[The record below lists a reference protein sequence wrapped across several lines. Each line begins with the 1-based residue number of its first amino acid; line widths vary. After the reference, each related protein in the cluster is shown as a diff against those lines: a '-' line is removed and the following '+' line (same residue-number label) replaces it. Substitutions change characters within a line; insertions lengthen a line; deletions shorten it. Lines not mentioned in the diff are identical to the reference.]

1 MVTRCKAASVQSG
14 KTQPTVALTQQPK
27 TTKATD
33 RLESNL
39 RLDNPSKA
47 EVGPSKGQGQ
57 TIMVS
62 VLSYERFEGRT
73 SIMC

>member
-39 RLDNPSKA
+39 RLDKSVKGRGGSK
-47 EVGPSKGQGQ
+47 QGAGTDDHGISIELQ
-57 TIMVS
+57 SVS
-62 VLSYERFEGRT
+62 QYLQDA
-73 SIMC
+73 